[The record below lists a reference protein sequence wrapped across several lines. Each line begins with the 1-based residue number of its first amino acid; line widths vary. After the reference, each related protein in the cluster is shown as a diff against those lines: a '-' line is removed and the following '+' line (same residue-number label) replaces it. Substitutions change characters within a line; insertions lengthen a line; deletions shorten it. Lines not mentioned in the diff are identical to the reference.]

1 MRTQKFTGGGNSVK
15 HSRSGRRSIAVVFTA
30 SFLLLGAGA
39 IAHANTINFKLTD
52 SGSAVQVVFSYDGL
66 DIAYGTVNVGQMK
79 PGGDFTQYG
88 VVQTK
93 ADGKNCTVPGGA
105 TNAGVEDTL
114 VGEND
119 VFRFQPGGD
128 RLYSHATAS
137 TACTDLSSGTPP
149 FPFVANTSL
158 VIDGGT
164 GKYAGAS
171 GTITQSIT
179 GVILSLPGGVSGAG
193 PGFGAFLSGQ
203 ASGNGTLT
211 TP

>member
-1 MRTQKFTGGGNSVK
+1 MK
-15 HSRSGRRSIAVVFTA
+15 HSHSGRRSFAVVFTA
-30 SFLLLGAGA
+30 LFLLLGAGA
-39 IAHANTINFKLTD
+39 NAHANTINFKMTS
-52 SGSAVQVVFSYDGL
+52 SGSAVPVVFSYDGL
-66 DIAYGTVNVGQMK
+66 DIAYGTVNAGQMK
-79 PGGDFTQYG
+79 
-88 VVQTK
+88 
-93 ADGKNCTVPGGA
+93 PGGA